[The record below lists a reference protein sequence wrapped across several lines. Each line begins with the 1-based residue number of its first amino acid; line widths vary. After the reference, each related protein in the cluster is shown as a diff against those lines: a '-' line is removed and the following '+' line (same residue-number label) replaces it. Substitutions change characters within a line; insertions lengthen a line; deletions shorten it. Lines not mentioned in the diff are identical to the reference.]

1 MVSVSELGFERINTR
16 RVFEEVCEQIHK
28 QLVAGV
34 LKPGDKLPS
43 ERDLATEFG
52 VSRPVIRE
60 AIRTME
66 ISGILEQRKGV
77 KGGSFIRTGT
87 PDMITKSLQNLL
99 VVGRI
104 SVAGLTEARKIIQDA
119 VTRLA
124 CERGTASDFDAIE
137 ANLHDIDSFVEN
149 KDWAAR
155 SEAAVTFFRLISQA
169 THNETLV
176 VLVDALSDI
185 IRYFVQEKAG
195 PRYRPELIPIR
206 WKILEHLRAR
216 EPDKAAKQVG
226 LYLDVVHC
234 AVLKESAADAPAK
247 AKARAPAKSTT
258 KRAPGSGQAG
268 AKAAALAQGAKK
280 AAATGRSRG

>member
-1 MVSVSELGFERINTR
+1 MEVVSELGFERINTR
-16 RVFEEVCEQIHK
+16 RVFEEVCEQIRNK
-28 QLVAGV
+28 LVAGI

-43 ERDLATEFG
+43 ERDLAMEFG

-77 KGGSFIRTGT
+77 KGGSFIRSGT
-87 PDMITKSLQNLL
+87 PDMITKSLQNLV

-124 CERGTASDFDAIE
+124 CVRGTASDFDAIE
-137 ANLHDIDSFVEN
+137 ANLHDIESFVEN
-149 KDWAAR
+149 KDWEAR

-176 VLVDALSDI
+176 VLVDSLSDI
-185 IRYFVQEKAG
+185 IRFFVKEKAG

-216 EPDKAAKQVG
+216 NPDEAAKQVG
-226 LYLDVVHC
+226 LYLDVVHR
-234 AVLKESAADAPAK
+234 AVLNETTSGTPAAK
-247 AKARAPAKSTT
+247 AKVRTPAKSTP
-258 KRAPGSGQAG
+258 KSANANAPFGVP
-268 AKAAALAQGAKK
+268 AATPAAKK
-280 AAATGRSRG
+280 AAASGRKRA